1 MAISQKNKIYLELF
15 ALSFA
20 SLFFE
25 LLVIR
30 WMSADIRAFTVL
42 KSFPLAAC
50 YIGVGLGFAQN
61 KDTLFKYSPLFL
73 FLTCLVIKLV
83 GLTDIAA
90 APFPSPRIYSWT
102 GALAGGSQSLSN
114 PEFASYLGIF
124 LLGVIVLLA
133 GPFLTSLAIGSRLGV
148 LFGELRP
155 IHSYSINLGGATCG
169 TIIFALL
176 SFLSIRPSVLF
187 AVPAVILA
195 SFLVKKNKVLSSALT
210 VLILIAC
217 VTTGWW
223 KVPKPD
229 TQTFWSPYERVDFV
243 AMRDNSNIIGY
254 RLLVNRVGQQ
264 SLFDKLE
271 VNNLSEDGKREYLLS
286 LDNHRIPFLFKK
298 DARDILSLASGLGN
312 DVTAALHQTQGHI
325 DAVEIDPV
333 TVWLGKKFNQEKP
346 YGSKRVKVY
355 CDDAR
360 HFIEQTNKKYDLVRF
375 SFLDSMTVLSQ
386 SSTNRLDNY
395 VYTKESIE
403 HALALLKP
411 GGMLFV
417 SFYAK
422 EKWFTDRL
430 YWTIARA
437 AGYKPLSFAYD
448 LPEGKNVFFVL
459 SDEIKNN
466 SGNLSQLLPADLPK
480 MMPGPFSII
489 EAPPEP
495 ERVLEDDWPFLYWQE
510 KGVDI
515 GYLAVTLEIIL
526 VSLLVGHKVV
536 LGKLQNRGRNWQM
549 FFLGGAFL
557 LLELQSIARFSLMFG
572 TTWIT
577 SSIMIAS
584 VLAML
589 LGANIIVIYHSQKL
603 YAKISALYLVLF
615 GSLVVSYF
623 FPFGYLIHSHLPEY
637 FTFTV
642 STLVTLLPM
651 FMAGLIFG
659 SSLDNSENSS
669 TAIGFNLLGGV
680 VGALLEYFT
689 CYTGINGIILVSLAL
704 YVFSYMSLKSESKG
718 PAEAVK

>member
-1 MAISQKNKIYLELF
+1 MAISQKKKLYLELF

-61 KDTLFKYSPLFL
+61 KDRLFKFCPLFL
-73 FLTCLVIKLV
+73 FLTCIVIKLV
-83 GLTDIAA
+83 GLTDISS

-102 GALAGGSQSLSN
+102 GALSSSSQSLSN
-114 PEFASYLGIF
+114 PEFLSYLGIF

-133 GPFLTSLAIGSRLGV
+133 GPFLTSLSIGSRLGV

-155 IHSYSINLGGATCG
+155 IHSYTINLLGATCG
-169 TIIFALL
+169 TIVFALL
-176 SFLSIRPSVLF
+176 SFLSISPAILF

-195 SFLVKKNKVLSSALT
+195 CFLINKKIVPSFVSVIF
-210 VLILIAC
+210 LISCVAC
-217 VTTGWW
+217 GLWTFE
-223 KVPKPD
+223 KPD

-243 AMRDNSNIIGY
+243 AMRDNQSIIGY

-264 SLFDKLE
+264 SLFNKLDPQK
-271 VNNLSEDGKREYLLS
+271 LSADGRREYLLS
-286 LDNHRIPFLFKK
+286 LDNHRIPFLFKR
-298 DARDILSLASGLGN
+298 DAKDILSLASGLGN
-312 DVTAALHQTQGHI
+312 DVTAAVHETQGHI

-333 TVWLGKKFNQEKP
+333 TIKLGKKFNEENP
-346 YGSKRVKVY
+346 YSSPRVKIY

-403 HALALLKP
+403 HALSLLKP

-437 AGYKPLSFAYD
+437 AGYQPLSFTYE
-448 LPEGKNVFFVL
+448 LPEGHNVFFVL
-459 SDEIKNN
+459 SEEIAKSKND
-466 SGNLSQLLPADLPK
+466 LTRFLPPDLPK

-489 EAPPEP
+489 SAPPEP
-495 ERVLEDDWPFLYWQE
+495 ERILQDDWPFLYWQE
-510 KGVDI
+510 KGIDI

-536 LGKLQNRGRNWQM
+536 LGSSKGRNWQM
-549 FFLGGAFL
+549 FFLGAAFL

-577 SSIMIAS
+577 SSIVIAS

-589 LGANIIVIYHSQKL
+589 LGANIIVIYKSQGL
-603 YAKISALYLVLF
+603 FAQISTLYLVLF
-615 GSLVVSYF
+615 GTLLASYF

-637 FTFTV
+637 LTFTV
-642 STLVTLLPM
+642 STIVTLAPM
-651 FMAGLIFG
+651 FTAGLIFG

-689 CYTGINGIILVSLAL
+689 CYTGINGIILVSLSL
-704 YVFSYMSLKSESKG
+704 YLFSYMCLKSQSKTSV
-718 PAEAVK
+718 EAVK